1 MPVLEARDIA
11 KQYGGVV
18 ALAGVSFA
26 VEPGTVHALL
36 GENGAGK
43 STLVKT
49 IVGAVQPD
57 AGQLFLDGRPTRFA
71 STLDAGRHGVAVVSQ
86 ELNLFPD
93 LSVLANMFM
102 MRESARVGVL
112 DRRAMRREL
121 QPILEELGLQV
132 SPRSPVSE
140 LSLAERQLVEIG
152 KALLSKPRVLVLD
165 EPTSAL
171 DDRTSGRL
179 LDIMR
184 VLRQRQVAVVFVTH
198 ILEEVMQVSDQV
210 SIMRDGRVVLAA
222 ADRRD
227 VTIETILDGMLG
239 ERRESTAAVPIAE
252 HVRVADPTNRIE
264 VRSLSSRSV
273 LDSVDLTACFGEI
286 VGLAGI
292 VGAGHR
298 ALLEVIGG
306 IRPMSAGSIMLPG
319 ARPAR
324 NARSLRA
331 AVRRGVAVV
340 SGDRKRGLVQESPIW
355 VNLAH
360 VRSVS
365 LGRDGMFLRR
375 RPLRERARDRV
386 GKFGIK
392 TSDVNQPVGML
403 SGGNQQKVVL
413 AKWLESAPSVLLL
426 DDPTRGVDV
435 GAKEEMHT
443 LLRQAGESA
452 AVLLCSTD
460 LDELV
465 MLCDRVVVFRAGR
478 VAAELAGAELNRHAL
493 LGEMNA
499 VQEQAPLS

>member
-1 MPVLEARDIA
+1 MPVLEARNIA

-18 ALAGVSFA
+18 ALDGVSLA

-57 AGQLFLDGRPTRFA
+57 SGELFLDGTPTRFS
-71 STLDAGRHGVAVVSQ
+71 STLDATRHGVAVVSQ

-102 MRESARVGVL
+102 MHEAARAGVL
-112 DRRAMRREL
+112 DRRAMRRAV
-121 QPILEELGLQV
+121 QPILDELGLDI
-132 SPRSPVSE
+132 SPRTALAE

-152 KALLSKPRVLVLD
+152 KALLNRPRVLVLD

-184 VLRQRQVAVVFVTH
+184 VLRQREVAVVFVTH

-210 SIMRDGRVVLAA
+210 SIMRDGKVVLAA

-227 VTIETILDGMLG
+227 VTIETILDSMLG
-239 ERRESTAAVPIAE
+239 ERHAPAEPAIGNAAP
-252 HVRVADPTNRIE
+252 ADSGHRIE
-264 VRSLSSRSV
+264 VRGLGARGA
-273 LDSVDLTACFGEI
+273 LAEVDLTATAGEI

-298 ALLEVIGG
+298 AVLEVIGG
-306 IRPMSAGSIMLPG
+306 IRPMTGGTIALPG
-319 ARPAR
+319 RRAAR
-324 NARSLRA
+324 NARTLRS
-331 AVRRGVAVV
+331 AVSRGVAVV
-340 SGDRKRGLVQESPIW
+340 SGDRSRGLVQDSPIW

-365 LGRDGMFLRR
+365 LGRDGFFLRR
-375 RPLRERARDRV
+375 RPLRQRARDRV
-386 GKFGIK
+386 QEFGIK
-392 TSDVNQPVGML
+392 ASDVDLPVGML

-413 AKWLESAPSVLLL
+413 AKWLESQPTVLLL

-435 GAKEEMHT
+435 GAKDEMHA
-443 LLRQAGESA
+443 LVRQAGRSA
-452 AVLLCSTD
+452 VVLLCSTD

-465 MLCDRVVVFRAGR
+465 SLCDRVVVFRAGR
-478 VAAELAGAELNRHAL
+478 VAVELTGPALTRHSL

-499 VQEQAPLS
+499 VDQPVAS